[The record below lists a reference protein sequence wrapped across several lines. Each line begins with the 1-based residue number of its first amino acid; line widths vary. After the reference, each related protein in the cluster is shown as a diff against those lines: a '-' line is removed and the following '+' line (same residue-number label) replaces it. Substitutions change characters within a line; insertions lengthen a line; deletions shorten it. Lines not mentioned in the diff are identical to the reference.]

1 MQEETDLRLV
11 NLLQIDPR
19 MSWARAAEILQ
30 VSPTTVA
37 NHWQRLNSHGLA
49 WVSAYPNI
57 ENRFTAIVDVDC
69 RTEHLPSVIEQ
80 LCAHPL
86 VTSVDETTG
95 HRDILLTVMAPNMN
109 VLTNLIID
117 WIGSLE
123 GVHGTRSS
131 LVTNVITGAE
141 AWRLGVL
148 AKGQIQQAS
157 PELLPDQGPRELVGT
172 DLALA
177 EALAWDGRASV
188 ASLAEQLDM
197 PASTVQRRLKR
208 LLSERSII
216 MRCDVAPELAG
227 WLLECTWLAT
237 VSSRKSKV
245 IELLKKQQGLRSCM
259 WVTGRNNLR
268 INFRVNYQ
276 GALGVLES
284 RMAAAIPELNPDEM
298 IVHLRSHKS
307 AGRILDSEGRFT
319 GRTVPPIFGNQVPES
334 RPEEQPINL

>member
-37 NHWQRLNSHGLA
+37 NHWQRLSSHGLA
-49 WVSAYPNI
+49 WITAHPNI

-69 RTEHLPSVIEQ
+69 RTKQLPSVIEQ

-86 VTSVDETTG
+86 ITSVDETTG
-95 HRDILLTVMAPNMN
+95 HRDILITVMAPSLNA
-109 VLTNLIID
+109 LTNLIID
-117 WIGSLE
+117 WIGSLD

-141 AWRLGVL
+141 SWRLNVL
-148 AKGQIQQAS
+148 AKRQIQQARPQLV
-157 PELLPDQGPRELVGT
+157 PEQGPRELSDT

-177 EALAWDGRASV
+177 DALARDGRASV

-197 PASTVQRRLKR
+197 PTSTVQRRLKR
-208 LLSERSII
+208 LLSDGSIV

-237 VSSRKSKV
+237 VSSRKTKV
-245 IELLKKQQGLRSCM
+245 IELLKEQPGVRSCM
-259 WVTGRNNLR
+259 WITGKNNLR

-276 GALGVLES
+276 GALGTLES
-284 RMAAAIPELNPDEM
+284 RMAAAIPELNPVET

-319 GRTVPPIFGNQVPES
+319 GRFVPPVFGDLVPV
-334 RPEEQPINL
+334 P

>member
-37 NHWQRLNSHGLA
+37 SHWQRLHSHGLA
-49 WVSAYPNI
+49 WISTHPNP

-86 VTSVDETTG
+86 ITSVDETTG
-95 HRDILLTVMAPNMN
+95 RRDILLTVMAPSMHS
-109 VLTNLIID
+109 LTTLIID
-117 WIGSLE
+117 WIGGLE
-123 GVHGTRSS
+123 GVYGTRSS

-141 AWRLGVL
+141 SWRLNVL
-148 AKGQIQQAS
+148 AKRQSLQAR
-157 PELLPDQGPRELVGT
+157 PQLLPDQGPRELTEV

-177 EALAWDGRASV
+177 DALVQDGRASV

-197 PASTVQRRLKR
+197 PTSTVQRRLKR
-208 LLSERSII
+208 MLSDGSVV

-237 VSSRKSKV
+237 VPIRKTRV
-245 IELLKKQQGLRSCM
+245 IELLKEQPGLRSCM

-276 GALGVLES
+276 GALGALES
-284 RMAAAIPELNPDEM
+284 RMAAAIPELNPDET

-307 AGRILDSEGRFT
+307 AGRILDPEGRATKRLVAPLF
-319 GRTVPPIFGNQVPES
+319 GDAVPVP
-334 RPEEQPINL
+334 